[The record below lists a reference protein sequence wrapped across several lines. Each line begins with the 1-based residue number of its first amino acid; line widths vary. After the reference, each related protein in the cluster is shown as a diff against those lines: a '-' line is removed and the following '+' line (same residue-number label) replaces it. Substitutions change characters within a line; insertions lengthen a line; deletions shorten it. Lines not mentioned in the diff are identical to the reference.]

1 MKINGDCFFPSYLHD
16 SADVRSGAEISLRSP
31 WLTVWHGLSLGDFL
45 LAHAC
50 SIEKITLWEG
60 LLYLK
65 SGSETDEGVAKDDI
79 FAWTGN

>member
-1 MKINGDCFFPSYLHD
+1 MPLSSYLHD
-16 SADVRSGAEISLRSP
+16 RTAVRKDVKISLLNLR
-31 WLTVWHGLSLGDFL
+31 LSVSQGALLGDFL